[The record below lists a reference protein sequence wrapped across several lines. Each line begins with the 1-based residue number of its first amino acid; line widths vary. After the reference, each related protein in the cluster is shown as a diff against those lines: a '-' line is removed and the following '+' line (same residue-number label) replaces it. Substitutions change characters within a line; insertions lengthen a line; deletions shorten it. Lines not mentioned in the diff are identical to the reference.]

1 MTAAD
6 EKPALGPSPRGSP
19 KPQAWWQ
26 WWLMYP
32 ALGVAILGAIPTAIN
47 GVQALRLG
55 LPYSDVPYATK
66 KNDLFAKNFDC
77 LKKTGPSVQLKDNT
91 EVEAVICDSGD
102 IWIRVTTADS
112 QSGITWISPADIV
125 PRRHSG
131 MVIGEALGGSAPTL
145 VAAETQVL
153 CVFRDRSGKI
163 IRKVAVAPGKC
174 QDEQIDP
181 YTGAVTVVAA
191 NCSCPR

>member
-6 EKPALGPSPRGSP
+6 EKPSSGPSLHGSP
-19 KPQAWWQ
+19 RPQAWWQ

-32 ALGVAILGAIPTAIN
+32 ALGVAILGALPTAIN

-55 LPYSDVPYATK
+55 LPYSDVPNANK
-66 KNDLFAKNFDC
+66 NNDLFAKNFEC
-77 LKKTGPSVQLKDNT
+77 LKKTGPAVQLKDNT
-91 EVEAVICDSGD
+91 EVQAVICDSGD
-102 IWIRVTTADS
+102 IWIRVTTADN
-112 QSGITWISPADIV
+112 QSGIIWISAADIA
-125 PRRHSG
+125 PRKHSG
-131 MVIGEALGGSAPTL
+131 VLIGEAIGGLSGPQI
-145 VAAETQVL
+145 AADSEVL

-163 IRKVAVAPGKC
+163 IRKVTVAPGKC